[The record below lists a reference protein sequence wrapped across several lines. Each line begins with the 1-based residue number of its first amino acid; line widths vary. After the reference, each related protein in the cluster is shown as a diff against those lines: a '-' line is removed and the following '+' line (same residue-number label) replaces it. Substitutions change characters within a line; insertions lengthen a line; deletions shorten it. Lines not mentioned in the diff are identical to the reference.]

1 MRVLWTDLKF
11 AVQYTW
17 GTFMK
22 ENRRYVLRQIR
33 PYIKGNRVVIF
44 IITAASA
51 LTIPLTL
58 ANPKIFQMLIDNVMG
73 KSDFSFFYPLAGA
86 FAAAFLTKTLLEFVQ
101 LKLSNKINKKFTLS
115 LRADLWDRLSRAS
128 YTIINRYQTGD
139 LKMRLM
145 DDVDCL
151 GNFLQSQI
159 VEYLLA
165 VLTIFFSIT
174 IVFMTHT
181 LMALCCLTSVP
192 LIFILNA
199 FLGSRSQKI
208 NEEIRV
214 VNEQYYTSTHES
226 LQMWK
231 EIKYQGM
238 EKRAVE
244 KFGKYRNTLAKLGL
258 KNMLYWS
265 FWEIFN
271 DFKAN
276 YLTKVLVYI
285 IGAFFA
291 IRQEISI
298 GTLFMFAEYFAL
310 LFTALD
316 TVNYKRSEL
325 HMNYPYFKRIF
336 EALSLKNS
344 EKNEKNKCV
353 IYDIHTF
360 TCEAVSFSYNKEE
373 VLSGVSFELKKGE
386 SVALVGVNGSGK
398 TTLLKLLLF
407 LYRPEAGN
415 ILIDGRNSNCFFE
428 PSFYQLA
435 GAVMQDSCFFNCS
448 IRENLCLGNFNVGQ
462 DEIEQTC
469 RAVELL
475 DFIKSLPDGF
485 ETVIGEQGC
494 KLSGGQRQRLAL
506 ARALLKKPKLLVL
519 DEAASGIDQI
529 GSEMIFRILGQLKK
543 DCIVLFVT
551 HNSREAASADRVLY
565 LDRGVI
571 ADTGTHRQLLEKNI
585 RYRNLMK
592 EAF

>member
-1 MRVLWTDLKF
+1 MDLKSKING
-11 AVQYTW
+11 A
-17 GTFMK
+17 FMK
-22 ENRRYVLRQIR
+22 GNRRYVLRQIR
-33 PYIKGNRVVIF
+33 PYIKGNRAAIF
-44 IITAASA
+44 IMTAASV

-58 ANPKIFQMLIDNVMG
+58 INPKLFQLLIDNVMG

-86 FAAAFLTKTLLEFVQ
+86 FASAFLAKTLLEFVQ
-101 LKLSNKINKKFTLS
+101 LKLSNKINKKFILS

-165 VLTIFFSIT
+165 VLTICFSIT

-181 LMALCCLTSVP
+181 LMAVCCLTSVP

-199 FLGSRSQKI
+199 FLGRRSQKI

-238 EKRAVE
+238 EMQAVE

-344 EKNEKNKCV
+344 EKDEKNKCV

-360 TCEAVSFSYNKEE
+360 TCEAVSFSYNNKEE
-373 VLSGVSFELKKGE
+373 VLSGVSFELNKGE

-415 ILIDGRNSNCFFE
+415 ILIDGRNFNCFSE
-428 PSFYQLA
+428 LSFYQLT

-529 GSEMIFRILGQLKK
+529 GTEMISRILGQLKK

-565 LDRGVI
+565 LDHGVI

>member
-1 MRVLWTDLKF
+1 
-11 AVQYTW
+11 
-17 GTFMK
+17 MK
-22 ENRRYVLRQIR
+22 GNRRYVLRQIR
-33 PYIKGNRVVIF
+33 PYIKGNRAAIF
-44 IITAASA
+44 IMTAASV
-51 LTIPLTL
+51 LTIPLAL
-58 ANPKIFQMLIDNVMG
+58 INPKLFQLLIDNVMG
-73 KSDFSFFYPLAGA
+73 KSDFSFFYPLAGT

-165 VLTIFFSIT
+165 VLTICFSIT

-181 LMALCCLTSVP
+181 LMAVCCLTSVP
-192 LIFILNA
+192 LVFLLNA
-199 FLGSRSQKI
+199 FLGRRSQKI

-238 EKRAVE
+238 EKQAVE

-336 EALSLKNS
+336 ETLSLKNS
-344 EKNEKNKCV
+344 EKDEKNKCV
-353 IYDIHTF
+353 IYDIHTL
-360 TCEAVSFSYNKEE
+360 TCEAVSFSYNDKEE

-386 SVALVGVNGSGK
+386 SVAVVGENGSGK

-415 ILIDGRNSNCFFE
+415 ILIDGRNSNCISE
-428 PSFYQLA
+428 PSFYQLS
-435 GAVMQDSCFFNCS
+435 GAVMQDSCFLNCS

-485 ETVIGEQGC
+485 ETEIGEQGC

-506 ARALLKKPKLLVL
+506 ARAMLKKPKLLVL

-529 GSEMIFRILGQLKK
+529 GSEMLFRILGQLKK

-565 LDRGVI
+565 LDCGVI
-571 ADTGTHRQLLEKNI
+571 ADTGTHQQLLEKNA